1 MSDNKLSST
10 VPLPSAPVPVGQ
22 APIPASMAD
31 LAKQLLDLQKQVNE
45 KATKAEVVT
54 KAMVTPPVKPEID
67 WANMDENSVF
77 DMSIPIPAIEQEVP
91 DYLNMHVQDKMYVT
105 RWIHKLRERLGPC
118 LAAGYTYVTKPEI
131 DNRYPISLEPDSEG
145 HYTFGDV
152 VLLKILKSRYF
163 PALRRN
169 HEKSMS
175 IHGARQ
181 VKGKI
186 GSETSNNPKL
196 ESAIRRGAISFYEQ
210 EATEESGP
218 DLEAV
223 TL

>member
-1 MSDNKLSST
+1 MSDSSVK
-10 VPLPSAPVPVGQ
+10 VPTPTPAPVPN
-22 APIPASMAD
+22 MET
-31 LAKQLLDLQKQVNE
+31 LAKQLLDLQAKVNE
-45 KATKAEVVT
+45 KASKAEVVT
-54 KAMVTPPVKPEID
+54 KAETAPPKPKEID
-67 WANMDENSVF
+67 WTQIEEKDIF
-77 DMSIPIPAIEQEVP
+77 DLSIPIPAIEQEVP

-105 RWIHKLRERLGPC
+105 RWVHTLRERLGPC
-118 LAAGYTYVTKPEI
+118 LASGYSYVSKPEL
-131 DNRYPISLEPDSEG
+131 DPRYPLSLEPNAEG
-145 HYTFGDV
+145 HFTFGDV

-163 PALRRN
+163 AAIRRN

-186 GSETSNNPKL
+186 SNETSNNPKL

>member
-1 MSDNKLSST
+1 MSDDT
-10 VPLPSAPVPVGQ
+10 VKAPPTPTPATAPLN
-22 APIPASMAD
+22 MAD
-31 LAKQLLDLQKQVNE
+31 MAKQLLELQAKVNE
-45 KATKAEVVT
+45 KASKAEVA
-54 KAMVTPPVKPEID
+54 KAVAPVEAKKQEID
-67 WANMDENSVF
+67 WTKIEEKDIF
-77 DMSIPIPAIEQEVP
+77 DLSIPIPAIEQEVP

-105 RWIHKLRERLGPC
+105 RWVHTLRERLGPC
-118 LAAGYTYVTKPEI
+118 LASGYSFVSKAELDP
-131 DNRYPISLEPDSEG
+131 RYPLSLEPNAEG
-145 HYTFGDV
+145 HFTFGDV

-163 PALRRN
+163 SAIRRN

-181 VKGKI
+181 VRGKI
-186 GSETSNNPKL
+186 SNETSNNPKL